1 MKGGVTSHLMAKPI
15 FRQVA
20 LERLS
25 SPEQLDQ
32 LITITNPIG
41 WIALLVSGG
50 LLLAATLWGVYGNI
64 PTNVQGQGIILKKG
78 GLVTIQAQNSG
89 TITALNVEVGALVQ
103 KGEAIARI
111 QQDALLE
118 QIRKAELDLKNLEA
132 TYQEK
137 NKTQTEAAQIQLK
150 KLQQDQ
156 RNQNQDIKN
165 LESQLQTKLALKKQ
179 QEELLA
185 SVQNL
190 SKEGVFSKNKVIETK
205 NEIIAMAQAINTL
218 QAEIEKAKNQLNSL
232 LLAINELSS
241 TQSLDALAQ
250 QQKIEALQ
258 MNLRLLQKNFTEN
271 SQITSPA
278 SGRVLEITARI
289 GTLVTAGAAVALLEQ
304 QAQEIDFEVV
314 AYFSPLIGKQIQEGM
329 PAQIS
334 PSFVKREEYGF
345 MAGTVR
351 QVDRYPSTLNA
362 VLKDI
367 QNDSLARLLTQDTA
381 PIKVVIALIPDKTAL
396 SGYQWSSRQGPP
408 IEIQSGTICAT
419 DVTVKTQPPM
429 TLVLPFFKKYLF
441 GSQTP
446 QNPS

>member
-1 MKGGVTSHLMAKPI
+1 MARRI

-32 LITITNPIG
+32 LLTITNPIG
-41 WIALLVSGG
+41 WMALFAIGG
-50 LLLAATLWGVYGNI
+50 LLLVAILWGIYGNI

-78 GLVTIQAQNSG
+78 GLVTIQAQNPG
-89 TITALNVEVGALVQ
+89 TITALNVEVGALIQ
-103 KGEAIARI
+103 KGDIIARL

-118 QIRKAELDLKNLEA
+118 QIRKAQLDLKNLET

-137 NKTQTEAAQIQLK
+137 NKTQTEAMQIQLK

-165 LESQLQTKLALKKQ
+165 LEIQLQTKIASKKQ
-179 QEELLA
+179 QEEFLA
-185 SVQNL
+185 GVQNL
-190 SKEGVFSKNKVIETK
+190 SKEGIFSKNKVIEAK
-205 NEIIAMAQAINTL
+205 NEIIAIEQTINAL
-218 QAEIEKAKNQLNSL
+218 QAEIEKAKNQLNSI
-232 LLAINELSS
+232 LLAINELNSA
-241 TQSLDALAQ
+241 QSLDALDQ

-258 MNLRLLQKNFTEN
+258 MNIRTLQKNFAEN
-271 SQITSPA
+271 SQITSPY
-278 SGRVLEITARI
+278 SGRVLEITARM
-289 GTLVTAGAAVALLEQ
+289 GALVTPGAAIALIEQ
-304 QAQEIDFEVV
+304 QTQEIDFEVV
-314 AYFSPLIGKQIQEGM
+314 AYFSPLIGKQIREGM

-345 MAGTVR
+345 MEGIVR
-351 QVDRYPSTLNA
+351 QVDRYPSTFNA

-367 QNDSLARLLTQDTA
+367 QNDSLARMLTQDTA
-381 PIKVVIALIPDKTAL
+381 PIKVVMALRLDKTAL
-396 SGYQWSSRQGPP
+396 SGYKWSSRQGPP

-419 DVTVKTQPPM
+419 AVTVKTQPPI
-429 TLVLPFFKKYLF
+429 TLVIPLLKKYLF
-441 GSQTP
+441 GSLES